1 MKLSKNEIIY
11 RIIKKLVR
19 HRIWGGKHTSI
30 ENIPKGMP
38 PELRKDIEAEV
49 KELIRE
55 NIILSHPTS
64 YGLQVSLNPRM
75 AEEIKRILEGQ
86 F

>member
-1 MKLSKNEIIY
+1 MKLSKDEIRV

-19 HRIWGGKHTSI
+19 HRIWGGKHTSV

-38 PELRKDIEAEV
+38 PELRKEIENEI

-64 YGLQVSLNPRM
+64 YGLQISLNSRM
-75 AEEIKRILEGQ
+75 SEEIKKILL
-86 F
+86 

>member
-1 MKLSKNEIIY
+1 MKLSNNEIRY

-38 PELRKDIEAEV
+38 PELRKQIENEI

-55 NIILSHPTS
+55 NIIISHPTS

-75 AEEIKRILEGQ
+75 AEEIKKILS
-86 F
+86 